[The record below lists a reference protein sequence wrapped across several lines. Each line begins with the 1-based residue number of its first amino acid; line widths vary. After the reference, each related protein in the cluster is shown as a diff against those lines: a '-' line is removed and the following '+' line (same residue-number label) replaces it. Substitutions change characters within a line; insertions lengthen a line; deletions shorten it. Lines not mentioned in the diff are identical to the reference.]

1 MIVVDS
7 SVWIDWFNR
16 SPTRQVLQIRLL
28 ADTDQILVGDLILIE
43 VLQGAR
49 NDLHA
54 ARIERFLR
62 QFHHV
67 TLSTPQLAPKAAQ
80 NYRILRS
87 LGQTV
92 RKTIDVVIAT
102 YCIENGH
109 HLLHEDRD
117 FEPFRPLGLLEA

>member
-1 MIVVDS
+1 MIGVDS

-16 SPTRQVLQIRLL
+16 SPTKQVLQISRL
-28 ADTDQILVGDLILIE
+28 ADTDQILIGDLILIE

-49 NDLHA
+49 SELQA
-54 ARIERFLR
+54 ERIDRFLR
-62 QFHHV
+62 QFYHV
-67 TLSTPQLAPKAAQ
+67 ALSTPELAPKAAR

-87 LGQTV
+87 LGRTV

-109 HLLHEDRD
+109 RLLHDDRD
-117 FEPFRPLGLLEA
+117 FEHFRPMGLLEA